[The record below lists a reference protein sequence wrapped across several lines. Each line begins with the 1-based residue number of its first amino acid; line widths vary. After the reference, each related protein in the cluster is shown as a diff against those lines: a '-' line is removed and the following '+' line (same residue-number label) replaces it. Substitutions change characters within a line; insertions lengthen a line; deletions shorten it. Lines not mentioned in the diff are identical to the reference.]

1 MCKIYLFSIF
11 YSSFRK
17 KCVTNLYVKNNLS
30 DFSIIILDNL
40 SNNYNYQ
47 LMFFLFIIYY
57 IFRNPLDLF
66 FSPHFCFTFQ
76 SKDVNL
82 TQIKIN

>member
-11 YSSFRK
+11 YFSFRK

-47 LMFFLFIIYY
+47 LMVFLSIIYH

-66 FSPHFCFTFQ
+66 FSPIFVLLSNRRT
-76 SKDVNL
+76 L
-82 TQIKIN
+82 I

>member
-47 LMFFLFIIYY
+47 FMFFLSIIYH

-66 FSPHFCFTFQ
+66 FSPIFVLLSNRRT
-76 SKDVNL
+76 L
-82 TQIKIN
+82 I

>member
-47 LMFFLFIIYY
+47 LIFFLFIIYH

-66 FSPHFCFTFQ
+66 FSPPFLFYFP
-76 SKDVNL
+76 
-82 TQIKIN
+82 IEGR